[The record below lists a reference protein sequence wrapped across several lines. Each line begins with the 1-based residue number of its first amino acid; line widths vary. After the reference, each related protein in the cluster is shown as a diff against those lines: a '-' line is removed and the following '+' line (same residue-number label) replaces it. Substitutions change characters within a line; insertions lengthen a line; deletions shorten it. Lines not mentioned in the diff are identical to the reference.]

1 MGSLED
7 LRTEW
12 LAAWPRALSCWS
24 PFVKL
29 TEPRLCLTEKQA
41 REEGLEPGG
50 LALIRLT
57 DQAVVVGLHTLREK
71 QLESFAL
78 EILAHEVGHHIYAP
92 ADLADQARALIRA
105 RRGLPGHEHQ
115 APMVVN
121 LYQDLLINDRL
132 QRSEKLDL
140 AGVFRKLEEGRPP
153 GEKVGS
159 LWTLYLRIYEI
170 LWAMQRGTLAR
181 GTVDSVT
188 EGDAQLGAR
197 LVRSYAHDWL
207 RGSGRFAALCLRYLI
222 ADAQEQ
228 LSVLRPLLDALKAGK
243 GGDFPLGLGELDPGE
258 LEESRHPS
266 EDPSLSGL
274 GEGEEEPGGAGHGQ
288 GQSREPFE
296 LGQVLRE
303 LGLDLS
309 DHDLAVRY
317 YREKALPHLIP
328 FPRREVLL
336 SREPLMEGLEPWDF
350 GSPLEEVDW
359 LESVLVSPRVVPG
372 VTTRQRFWGVEEGTP
387 PQVEPIDLDLY
398 IDSSGSMPDPR
409 RSLSYLALAGAIV
422 TLSALRAGSAVQATL
437 WSGPGQFRAT
447 AGFIR
452 DEEALMRVITDAI
465 CGSTAFPL
473 HMLGTTY
480 RHRTER
486 DRPVH
491 ILIIS
496 DDGVDTMG
504 ARDEQGSPGLK
515 LAAMALEKARAG
527 GTMVL
532 NLWNPEAFK
541 QPFFVQ
547 ARKLGFALHRVTD
560 WAELVSFAR
569 EFSRRQFDRR
579 VKAGRPGS

>member
-7 LRTEW
+7 LRKEW

-57 DQAVVVGLHTLREK
+57 DQAIVVALHTLRDK
-71 QLESFAL
+71 KLENFAL

-115 APMVVN
+115 APMIVN

-140 AGVFRKLEEGRPP
+140 AGVFARLEEGRPAQ
-153 GEKVGS
+153 EKVGS
-159 LWTLYLRIYEI
+159 LWTLYMRIYEI
-170 LWAMQRGTLAR
+170 LWALQRGTLAR

-222 ADAQEQ
+222 QDSEEQ
-228 LSVLRPLLDALKAGK
+228 MARLRPLLDALKVGQ

-258 LEESRHPS
+258 LEESKHPGD
-266 EDPSLSGL
+266 DPLLSGL
-274 GEGEEEPGGAGHGQ
+274 GEGEEESSGAGHGQ

-303 LGLDLS
+303 LGLNLS

-328 FPRREVLL
+328 FPRREVPL
-336 SREPLMEGLEPWDF
+336 SKEPLMEGLEPWDF
-350 GSPLEEVDW
+350 GSPLEDVDW

-409 RSLSYLALAGAIV
+409 RNMSYLALAGAIV

-447 AGFIR
+447 PGFIR
-452 DEEALMRVITDAI
+452 DEEALMRLITDAI

-473 HMLGTTY
+473 HMLRTTY
-480 RHRTER
+480 SQRTER

-491 ILIIS
+491 ILVIS

-504 ARDEQGSPGLK
+504 ATDERGTPGLE
-515 LAAMALEKARAG
+515 LAAMALQKARAG
-527 GTMVL
+527 GTLVL
-532 NLWNPEAFK
+532 NLWSQDAFK

-547 ARKLGFALHRVTD
+547 ARQLGFALHRVTD
-560 WAELVSFAR
+560 WAELVVFAR
-569 EFSRRQFDRR
+569 EFSRRQFGL
-579 VKAGRPGS
+579 KAGSRSG

>member
-7 LRTEW
+7 LRNEW

-29 TEPRLCLTEKQA
+29 TEPRLCVTEKQA

-57 DQAVVVGLHTLREK
+57 DQAIVVALHTLREK
-71 QLESFAL
+71 QLETFAL

-115 APMVVN
+115 ASMIVN

-140 AGVFRKLEEGRPP
+140 AGVFRRLEAGRPP
-153 GEKVGS
+153 KEKVGS
-159 LWTLYLRIYEI
+159 LWTLYMRIYEI
-170 LWAMQRGTLAR
+170 LWALQRGTLTR
-181 GTVDSVT
+181 GTWDAAT

-222 ADAQEQ
+222 ADTQEQ
-228 LSVLRPLLDALKAGK
+228 LSRMRPLLDALKPGK

-258 LEESRHPS
+258 LQESMHPS
-266 EDPSLSGL
+266 EDPLLSGM
-274 GEGEEEPGGAGHGQ
+274 GEEPSGQGQGQGQ

-303 LGLDLS
+303 LGLDLT

-328 FPRREVLL
+328 FPRREVPH
-336 SREPLMEGLEPWDF
+336 SKEPLMEGLEPWDF

-387 PQVEPIDLDLY
+387 PQIEPIDLDLY

-437 WSGPGQFRAT
+437 WSGPRQFRAT
-447 AGFIR
+447 PGFIR
-452 DEEALMRVITDAI
+452 DEEALMRLITDAI

-473 HMLGTTY
+473 HMLRTTY
-480 RHRTER
+480 SHRTER

-491 ILIIS
+491 ILVIS

-504 ARDEQGSPGLK
+504 ATDEQGTPGLE
-515 LAAMALEKARAG
+515 LAAMALQKARAG
-527 GTMVL
+527 GTLVL
-532 NLWNPEAFK
+532 NLWNQDAFQ

-569 EFSRRQFDRR
+569 EFSRRQFAQR
-579 VKAGRPGS
+579 VKAGGPGS